1 MATPLLQYQNARV
14 LWVAPGGRGGP
25 ETGYQ
30 VLPGTQYVI
39 GGFLKQVTPN
49 KRANYK
55 DVIDLKIS
63 TEVFQGYIVD
73 YAEVPDGE
81 DWRTYDYKAAAT
93 YDETGFRPDGFI
105 AAPDIQIYMSGQE
118 FPGRLLDSAGQFF
131 DEGIGQIV
139 RDVIGD
145 RLIVTFERWG

>member
-1 MATPLLQYQNARV
+1 MATPLLQFQNGRI
-14 LWVAPGGRGGP
+14 LWTAPGGRGGP

-39 GGFLKQVTPN
+39 GTFLKQVTEK
-49 KRANYK
+49 KRARYQ
-55 DVIDLKIS
+55 DTIDLKIS
-63 TEVFQGYIVD
+63 TEIFEGYIVD
-73 YAEVPDGE
+73 WAEVEDE
-81 DWRTYDYKAAAT
+81 QDWRTINYKANSV
-93 YDETGFRPDGFI
+93 YSHTGKRPDGFVG
-105 AAPDIQIYMSGQE
+105 APDMQVYMSGQE
-118 FPGRLLDSAGQFF
+118 FPGRLLDSAGVFF